1 MKILG
6 RLWEE
11 SLMIKDIF
19 SSHEDRI
26 GKSIDALKR
35 DYSSLRA
42 GRATPALLDRIMV
55 EYYGAPTPVNQVANI
70 SVPEPRM
77 ITIQPWDKGMI
88 QDIEKAIMKSDLGLN
103 PNSDG
108 VIIRLSIPQLTQ
120 ERRVELA
127 KTIHKKAEEAKVAVR
142 NIRRDANDAIK
153 KLEKDKTINED
164 ENKKAQEDMQKL
176 IDKYIKE
183 IDHLMEIKEKEIMEV

>member
-1 MKILG
+1 
-6 RLWEE
+6 
-11 SLMIKDIF
+11 MIKDIF